1 MQEPR
6 IPFPF
11 DFRNPDYNA
20 VFAHRLEVL
29 KRIRQSKDSKLLPG
43 LFAYYRDNPIQF
55 IIDWGCTFDPRNI
68 GQGKPAVLPFI
79 PWPRQVDWF
88 QWVLERMAANE
99 DGVNDK
105 SRDMGASW
113 MAVALSCTLG
123 LFHDNMSVGFG
134 SRIEDL
140 VDRKDDPFSLFWKMR
155 AFLRSLPAEFRR
167 GWDERVHAPYM
178 RITFPATNAS
188 IIGEGGPN
196 IGRGGRVK
204 VYFVDEAMHLQ
215 NPESA
220 DAALSQT
227 TNCRIEMSS
236 VKGRQGPFARR
247 RFSFPPRQVFTFHWR
262 SDPRK
267 DDAWYAKQCER
278 FTPEIVAQEIDI
290 NYDASQTG
298 ILIPQEWVQ
307 AAIDAH
313 VKLGIEPTGA
323 KRGALD
329 VADEGIDMNAF
340 AVARGVLLYY
350 LDAWSGKGSDIF
362 GTVER
367 AFRVC
372 DEEELREFRYDSDG
386 LGAGVR
392 GDARVLNERRQWA
405 INAEPFR
412 GSEAPVN
419 PDDPIESASIDL
431 KDKDDRT
438 NKDYFANRKAQGWWS
453 LRMRFLRTYRAVRE
467 GWKYPPDDL
476 IFLSSKM
483 PRLNELTAQLSQP
496 TYTKNGAGKM
506 LVDKQPEG
514 TKSPNDADG
523 LMILFAPGERKR
535 RSFFDL

>member
-1 MQEPR
+1 
-6 IPFPF
+6 
-11 DFRNPDYNA
+11 
-20 VFAHRLEVL
+20 
-29 KRIRQSKDSKLLPG
+29 
-43 LFAYYRDNPIQF
+43 
-55 IIDWGCTFDPRNI
+55 
-68 GQGKPAVLPFI
+68 
-79 PWPRQVDWF
+79 
-88 QWVLERMAANE
+88 
-99 DGVNDK
+99 
-105 SRDMGASW
+105 
-113 MAVALSCTLG
+113 
-123 LFHDNMSVGFG
+123 
-134 SRIEDL
+134 
-140 VDRKDDPFSLFWKMR
+140 
-155 AFLRSLPAEFRR
+155 
-167 GWDERVHAPYM
+167 
-178 RITFPATNAS
+178 
-188 IIGEGGPN
+188 
-196 IGRGGRVK
+196 
-204 VYFVDEAMHLQ
+204 
-215 NPESA
+215 
-220 DAALSQT
+220 
-227 TNCRIEMSS
+227 MSS
-236 VKGRQGPFARR
+236 VKGRQNPFAEK
-247 RFSFPPRQVFTFHWR
+247 RFKFPPHRVFTFHWR
-262 SDPRK
+262 DDPRK
-267 DDAWYAKQCER
+267 DDAWYAAECADLA
-278 FTPEIVAQEIDI
+278 PEVVAQEIDI

-329 VADEGIDMNAF
+329 VADEGTDMNAF

-372 DEEELREFRYDSDG
+372 DEEGLREFRYDSDG